1 MKRWRG
7 GDGVVGVAGDGTR
20 RAGVC
25 VDVEVQASIVVV
37 VWLNISTRTLPFP
50 PACRLRLAT
59 PASSEPAAAASTGQT
74 RREVCA
80 GTVYGT

>member
-1 MKRWRG
+1 M
-7 GDGVVGVAGDGTR
+7 
-20 RAGVC
+20 
-25 VDVEVQASIVVV
+25 VVV
-37 VWLNISTRTLPFP
+37 VVVLLVYRQTTPDGLELYLYWRCLLVWLELVVVLLNISTRTLPFP
-50 PACRLRLAT
+50 LASRLRLAT